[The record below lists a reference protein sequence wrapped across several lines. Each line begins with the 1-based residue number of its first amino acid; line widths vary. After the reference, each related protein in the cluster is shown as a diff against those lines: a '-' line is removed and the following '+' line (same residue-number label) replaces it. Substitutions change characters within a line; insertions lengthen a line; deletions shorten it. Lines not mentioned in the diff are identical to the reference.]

1 MPVKG
6 IILAAGLGTRLQP
19 LTSVTSKVL
28 LPIYD
33 RPMIYYPIKSLVD
46 AGITDII
53 CVIGGPYASHFIAAL
68 KDGKMLGV
76 KNLHYVYQ
84 EKLEGGPGEALLC
97 AEEFTA
103 GDSMAV
109 VLGDQVTDA
118 NLKEATESFK
128 GGATVFLQKYM
139 DPEGMGV
146 PEFDKQNPDKI
157 LRIEENPTNPASEY
171 AATGI
176 YLYDNQCFSFIRKLQ
191 NEVKGEIKPTHIN
204 SMYIDKNAL
213 TWALLDGF
221 WVDAGKFNRL
231 YEATR
236 YFAEK
241 AST

>member
-1 MPVKG
+1 MKG

-53 CVIGGPYASHFIAAL
+53 CVIGGPYASHFISAL
-68 KDGKMLGV
+68 KDGKALGI

-84 EKLEGGPGEALLC
+84 ENLESGPGEALLC
-97 AEEFTA
+97 AEEFA
-103 GDSMAV
+103 GDGSVAV

-118 NLKEATESFK
+118 SLKEAIESFDS
-128 GGATVFLQKYM
+128 GATVFLQKYM

-146 PEFDKQNPDKI
+146 PEFDSQNPDKI
-157 LRIEENPTNPASEY
+157 VRIEENPKNPASEY

-176 YLYDNQCFSFIRKLQ
+176 YLYDNQCFSFIHKLQ
-191 NEVKGEIKPTHIN
+191 KEIKGEIKPTDIN
-204 SMYIDKNAL
+204 SMYIEKKQL
-213 TWALLDGF
+213 SWAYLDGF
-221 WVDAGKFNRL
+221 WVDAGKFDRL
-231 YEATR
+231 YEATK
-236 YFAEK
+236 YFAQK
-241 AST
+241 DGL